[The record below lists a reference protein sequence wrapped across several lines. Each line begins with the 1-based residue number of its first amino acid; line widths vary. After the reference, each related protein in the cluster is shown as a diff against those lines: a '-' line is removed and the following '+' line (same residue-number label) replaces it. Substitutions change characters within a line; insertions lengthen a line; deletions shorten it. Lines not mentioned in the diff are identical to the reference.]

1 MNFLNIFKLI
11 PWLAMLFT
19 MYEAAPGPG
28 GTTAPVLEGG
38 QPAPA
43 GAPGATKPGEGTVTP
58 PAPTDD
64 PLALEKPPEKTDPV
78 VEYEPTGDPALDLTL
93 NWLAG
98 IGIGPEDAALVNAQ
112 KGDFALLEA
121 KLSLMGPKAKGWE
134 TYLALGKKSYEG
146 AQVAAKAKVEATKA
160 DIIKVVGSD
169 EEWGK
174 VRAWAAT
181 QVTDAERTAVT
192 DTLRGGGLQAKAMA
206 AYLHGLYKQ
215 ANPAAPRDPVRPDAG
230 RGSPAVNQPMTARA
244 YADAVQALRNK
255 TGRDPQG
262 TPEYDALSA
271 ERSRARA
278 LGY

>member
-1 MNFLNIFKLI
+1 MNFLN
-11 PWLAMLFT
+11 
-19 MYEAAPGPG
+19 EDAPGPG
-28 GTTAPVLEGG
+28 GTTPPVLEGG

-43 GAPGATKPGEGTVTP
+43 GAPGAENPAGGTVTP
-58 PAPTDD
+58 PAASDD
-64 PLALEKPPEKTDPV
+64 GLGLEKPPEAAAPV

-93 NWLAG
+93 SWLAG
-98 IGIGPEDAALVNAQ
+98 VGIGPDDPALANAQ

-134 TYLALGKKSYEG
+134 TYLALGRKSYET
-146 AQVAAKAKVEATKA
+146 AQVNAKAKVEATKA

-192 DTLRGGGLQAKAMA
+192 DTLRAGGVQAKAMA
-206 AYLHGLYKQ
+206 VYLHTLYRK
-215 ANPAAPRDPVRPDAG
+215 ANPAAPRDPVKPDAG

-244 YADAVQALRNK
+244 YADAIQGLRNK
-255 TGRDPQG
+255 MGRDPQG
-262 TPEYDALSA
+262 TPEYESISA